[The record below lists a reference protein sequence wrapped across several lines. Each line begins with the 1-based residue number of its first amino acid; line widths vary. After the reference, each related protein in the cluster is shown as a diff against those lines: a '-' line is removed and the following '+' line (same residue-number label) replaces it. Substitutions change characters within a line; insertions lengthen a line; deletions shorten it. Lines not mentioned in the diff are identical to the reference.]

1 MNRPFAPKLLMAVGL
16 AGIAGI
22 SFAESKSALEIS
34 PRLTGSQLVVPVLT
48 KLNGREG
55 AATLADRF

>member
-1 MNRPFAPKLLMAVGL
+1 MNRPLVQKLPMAVGL

-34 PRLTGSQLVVPVLT
+34 PRLPGSQLVVPVLT
-48 KLNGREG
+48 KLKGREDVATV
-55 AATLADRF
+55 AARF